1 MAMAVASR
9 PIAWLAGF
17 LEGRFM
23 ADPAIAHWLAAH
35 VGEDESLF
43 ADIVLWTQTGEAE
56 SQELRGLLET
66 AGLPWTPSQ

>member
-1 MAMAVASR
+1 MAVDAR

-23 ADPAIAHWLAAH
+23 ADPAVAHSLAAT
-35 VGEDESLF
+35 VGRDEILF
-43 ADIVLWTQTGEAE
+43 SDVVLWTRTGEAD

-66 AGLPWTPSQ
+66 AGLPWTSSQ